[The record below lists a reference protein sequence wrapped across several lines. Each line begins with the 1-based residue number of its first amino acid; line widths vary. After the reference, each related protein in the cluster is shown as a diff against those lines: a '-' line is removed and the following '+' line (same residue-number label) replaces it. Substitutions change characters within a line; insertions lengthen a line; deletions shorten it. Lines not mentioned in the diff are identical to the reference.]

1 MMMVMDMVW
10 VRFQEVRGALLQAV
24 QWSHWRN
31 QWRVHGRLPLRLSLW
46 VLKPASAILWGNL
59 RLGLSKPF
67 LQLPLGFG
75 NYLSM
80 FHVPCE

>member
-1 MMMVMDMVW
+1 MLMVTFTVW
-10 VRFQEVRGALLQAV
+10 VRFQEVRGAVPQGV

-31 QWRVHGRLPLRLSLW
+31 QWRANGRLPSGLVFGCRSQHQ
-46 VLKPASAILWGNL
+46 LWGNL
-59 RLGLSKPF
+59 RMGLSKPF

-75 NYLSM
+75 NDLSM